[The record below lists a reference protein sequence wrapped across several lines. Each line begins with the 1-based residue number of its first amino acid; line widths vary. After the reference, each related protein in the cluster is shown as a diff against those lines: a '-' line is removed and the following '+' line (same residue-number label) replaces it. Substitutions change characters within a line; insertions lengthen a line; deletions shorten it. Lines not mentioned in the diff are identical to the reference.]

1 MSDSWLGRL
10 ERALIPQVVPVPP
23 EPEPVVLRT
32 ETVDEFVFADGGLL
46 CVPAELRL
54 FRYAD

>member
-1 MSDSWLGRL
+1 MPDKWINRL
-10 ERALIPQVVPVPP
+10 ERALISQVVPVPP

-32 ETVDEFVFADGGLL
+32 ETTDEFLFADGALL